1 MHETSIVMGLLKSL
15 SELAEREKAKKI
27 TKVRIKIGKLSG
39 IVVDSF
45 QFAFDALKGEFKKI
59 KDAELIIEEIPVR
72 YRCNDCGNEFEIDSV
87 YFPECPKCDSL
98 NLSLVSGEELEVID
112 VEIEV

>member
-1 MHETSIVMGLLKSL
+1 MHETSIAIGFLQSL
-15 SELAEREKAKKI
+15 SDLAEREKAKKI
-27 TKVRIKIGKLSG
+27 TKVRIKVGKLSG

-45 QFAFDALKGEFKKI
+45 QFAFDTLKGEFKKI
-59 KDAELIIEEIPVR
+59 KDAELIIEETPVR

-87 YFPECPKCDSL
+87 YFPECPECNSL
-98 NLSLVSGEELEVID
+98 NLSLISGEELEVID